1 MSKKIVC
8 LIESLGS
15 GGAERQLSGL
25 AVMLKQQGY
34 DVEVWTYYPNDFYLP
49 VLQAAGVKYRF
60 ISEAYSRFKRISV
73 LRRELLKAAPDT
85 VIAYLNTACIVAC
98 IAKLFGAKFNLIVSE
113 RNTTQALSFRERVK
127 FFFYRFADHIV
138 PNSHTQTEFI
148 ATHFPNLKDKL
159 HCITNFV
166 DTDKF
171 CPPTT
176 REANSPLRILTVAR
190 IMAQKNVINYIKAIK
205 IVVDNGY
212 EFCVDWYGDT
222 TDAQYYDLCLRTI
235 EENKLENVFNFY
247 KSERDI
253 VKIYHSA
260 DVFCLPSIYE
270 GFPNVICEAM
280 SCGMPILCGNVCDNA
295 AIVADGVNGYLFNP
309 YDVEDICCKIEKM
322 VRNGNLQ
329 EFYSR
334 NREKA
339 VDMFSKDRLLN
350 SYISLL

>member
-1 MSKKIVC
+1 MS
-8 LIESLGS
+8 LWDL

-190 IMAQKNVINYIKAIK
+190 IMPQKNVINYIKAINLL
-205 IVVDNGY
+205 VSRGVDNFKVIWVGQSL
-212 EFCVDWYGDT
+212 GDS
-222 TDAQYYDLCLRTI
+222 YYDECVELI
-235 EENKLENVFNFY
+235 KSFGLERYFEFVAHNHNVIDY
-247 KSERDI
+247 YCSSDI
-253 VKIYHSA
+253 
-260 DVFCLPSIYE
+260 FCLPSIYE
-270 GFPNVICEAM
+270 GFPNVVCEAM